1 VRVRVWITIK
11 RQAVG
16 NTIIQGPVRMFGSSP
31 AHYELAL
38 ARTVELEP
46 GIYGSFKIC
55 QAYHGQGQ
63 VYHNQV
69 QVYHGHGQA

>member
-1 VRVRVWITIK
+1 MRVRVWVTIK

-16 NTIIQGPVRMFGSSP
+16 NTITQGPVRMFGSSP
-31 AHYELAL
+31 ARYELAL

-46 GIYGSFKIC
+46 SMHGSFKIC

-63 VYHNQV
+63 VYHSQV
-69 QVYHGHGQA
+69 QVYYGQGQA